1 MTKLEK
7 ERIRLCGERTCA
19 KLSDTFNLD
28 LPELKASLDSTSEME
43 LLAWIFAM
51 VSAGLEGLDQMIK
64 NPAWLYEEVDEF
76 GAYYLRCCEEFD
88 DILNGRVCKPEKIRK
103 GVEGS

>member
-7 ERIRLCGERTCA
+7 ERIRLCGERVCTELGDA
-19 KLSDTFNLD
+19 FGVDANMLTGEFDDYSAIEILANLF
-28 LPELKASLDSTSEME
+28 T
-43 LLAWIFAM
+43 M
-51 VSAGLEGLDQMIK
+51 VSVGARFAKKKLEGIDVDGEELV
-64 NPAWLYEEVDEF
+64 AELY
-76 GAYYLRCCEEFD
+76 RTCEEFD